1 MAKVTYPTYL
11 IFIALFCLNL
21 SLFDKSYKFKMTFG
35 KRIKELRESKG
46 LFLREVGAALELDNA
61 FISKVENEERLL
73 PRKHLERLAEFLNV
87 PLDELL
93 VLWLSDKIR
102 AIIED
107 EEIGKKALKV
117 VLKDL
122 SS

>member
-1 MAKVTYPTYL
+1 METNKR
-11 IFIALFCLNL
+11 N
-21 SLFDKSYKFKMTFG
+21 G
-35 KRIKELRESKG
+35 KKQS
-46 LFLREVGAALELDNA
+46 GAALELDNA

-93 VLWLSDKIR
+93 VLWLSDKIKT
-102 AIIED
+102 IIKD
-107 EEIGKKALKV
+107 EKLGKEALRI

-122 SS
+122 TSSKL

>member
-1 MAKVTYPTYL
+1 
-11 IFIALFCLNL
+11 
-21 SLFDKSYKFKMTFG
+21 MTFG

-73 PRKHLERLAEFLNV
+73 PRKHLENLAEFMNV
-87 PLDELL
+87 PLDKLL

-102 AIIED
+102 TLIED
-107 EEIGKKALKV
+107 EELGKQALKI
-117 VLKDL
+117 VLKEL

>member
-1 MAKVTYPTYL
+1 MA
-11 IFIALFCLNL
+11 
-21 SLFDKSYKFKMTFG
+21 FG
-35 KRIKELRESKG
+35 KYIKELRENKG

-73 PRKHLERLAEFLNV
+73 PRKHLENLAEFMNV
-87 PLDELL
+87 PLDKLL

-102 AIIED
+102 TLIED
-107 EEIGKKALKV
+107 EELGKQALKI

>member
-1 MAKVTYPTYL
+1 MA
-11 IFIALFCLNL
+11 
-21 SLFDKSYKFKMTFG
+21 FG

-73 PRKHLERLAEFLNV
+73 PRKHLENLAEFLNV

-93 VLWLSDKIR
+93 VLWLSDKMMELLQKQPL
-102 AIIED
+102 AEQ
-107 EEIGKKALKV
+107 ALKMTQKR
-117 VLKDL
+117 LKQGDKKN
-122 SS
+122 

>member
-1 MAKVTYPTYL
+1 MAFGTY
-11 IFIALFCLNL
+11 
-21 SLFDKSYKFKMTFG
+21 
-35 KRIKELRESKG
+35 IKELRESKG

-73 PRKHLERLAEFLNV
+73 PRKHLENLAEFMNV
-87 PLDELL
+87 PLDKLL

-102 AIIED
+102 TLIED
-107 EEIGKKALKV
+107 EELGKQALKI
-117 VLKDL
+117 VLKEL

>member
-1 MAKVTYPTYL
+1 MA
-11 IFIALFCLNL
+11 
-21 SLFDKSYKFKMTFG
+21 FG

-73 PRKHLERLAEFLNV
+73 PRKHLENLAEFLNV

-93 VLWLSDKIR
+93 VLWLSDKM
-102 AIIED
+102 IELLQN
-107 EEIGKKALKV
+107 EPLAEQALKMTQKR
-117 VLKDL
+117 LRQGEKKN
-122 SS
+122 

>member
-1 MAKVTYPTYL
+1 MA
-11 IFIALFCLNL
+11 
-21 SLFDKSYKFKMTFG
+21 FG
-35 KRIKELRESKG
+35 KYIKELRESKG

-73 PRKHLERLAEFLNV
+73 PRKHLENLAEFMNV
-87 PLDELL
+87 PLDKLL

-102 AIIED
+102 TLIED
-107 EEIGKKALKV
+107 EELGKQALKI
-117 VLKDL
+117 VLKEL